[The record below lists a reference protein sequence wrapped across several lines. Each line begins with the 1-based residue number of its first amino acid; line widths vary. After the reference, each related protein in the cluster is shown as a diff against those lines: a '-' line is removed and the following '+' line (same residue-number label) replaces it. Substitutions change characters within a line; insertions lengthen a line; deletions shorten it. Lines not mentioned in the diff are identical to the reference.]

1 MTETTRTLL
10 LAALS
15 TFGMI
20 AWMSVRTLRLPGG
33 APDRLVAELRL
44 AQVSAVV
51 LALTA
56 GAYIGLAAS
65 RESVPG
71 AGLDVALA
79 LGFLIVAVFAPL
91 RDPHEAL
98 LVIALAFVAHAA
110 LDVLHRPNW
119 LSEAVVPSWFAIG
132 CAIHNVLAG
141 TFCYAPVLRR

>member
-1 MTETTRTLL
+1 MTETLRTLL

-15 TFGMI
+15 TLGMI
-20 AWMSVRTLRLPGG
+20 GWMSFRTLRLAAGT
-33 APDRLVAELRL
+33 PDRLVAELRL

-56 GAYIGLAAS
+56 GAYIGLAAA
-65 RESVPG
+65 RDSVPG
-71 AGLDVALA
+71 AGLDVAFA

-98 LVIALAFVAHAA
+98 LALALAFTAHAA

-119 LSEAVVPSWFAIG
+119 LAEAVVPSWFAIG
-132 CAIHNVLAG
+132 CAIHNALAG
-141 TFCYAPVLRR
+141 IGCYAPVLRR